1 MDKEQKKEFK
11 GNIIKFIIWVILLCM
26 CRWYLQNHP
35 AERISVFSGFEVLW
49 QKVEVVWHN
58 RFGSNWNLVEN
69 RYSLEKYYKELLTMA
84 ESNTCITQSELD
96 ELENTYK
103 NLKAESNE
111 MLETS
116 LPEYTKQAY
125 VYESLLQNDNCN

>member
-1 MDKEQKKEFK
+1 
-11 GNIIKFIIWVILLCM
+11 
-26 CRWYLQNHP
+26 
-35 AERISVFSGFEVLW
+35 
-49 QKVEVVWHN
+49 
-58 RFGSNWNLVEN
+58 
-69 RYSLEKYYKELLTMA
+69 MA